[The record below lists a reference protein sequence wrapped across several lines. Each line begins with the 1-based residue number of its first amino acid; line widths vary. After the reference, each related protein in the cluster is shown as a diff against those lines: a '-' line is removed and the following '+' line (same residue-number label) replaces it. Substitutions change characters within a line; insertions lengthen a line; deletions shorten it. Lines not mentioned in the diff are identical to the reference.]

1 MHKYFKKFNKFKG
14 KRKVYIQNYKVKN
27 MKIKLKNYYRKAL
40 LRKKK
45 EFLENNQRYKL

>member
-27 MKIKLKNYYRKAL
+27 MKIKLKVHCRKAL
-40 LRKKK
+40 FREKK
-45 EFLENNQRYKL
+45 EFL